1 MHDAV
6 VGGHLV
12 LGGTVA
18 MVNMWGIEHDLA
30 VCPET
35 FAFPPE
41 RFKEDVSMLG
51 GDLQLVPFLVRG
63 SKRSMCPGKTLALTS
78 VHLWLAQLLQ
88 IEWVL
93 A

>member
-1 MHDAV
+1 VLVAVLSCAGLTMHDVV

-30 VCPET
+30 VCPEP

-41 RFKEDVSMLG
+41 RL
-51 GDLQLVPFLVRG
+51 R
-63 SKRSMCPGKTLALTS
+63 RT
-78 VHLWLAQLLQ
+78 
-88 IEWVL
+88 
-93 A
+93 

>member
-1 MHDAV
+1 MHDVV

-30 VCPET
+30 VCPEP

-41 RFKEDVSMLG
+41 RL
-51 GDLQLVPFLVRG
+51 R
-63 SKRSMCPGKTLALTS
+63 RT
-78 VHLWLAQLLQ
+78 
-88 IEWVL
+88 
-93 A
+93 